1 MVGAS
6 FKYVVFVVVVIM
18 IAIFLGLSLTYV
30 DFMLSNIF
38 WLVLL
43 VVFVYLIWKF
53 DFILQL
59 VDYQRAVV
67 YRFGKVNRVG
77 GPGWTWIWPVIE
89 SYAKVD
95 LRTKAID
102 VPKQDVVTK
111 DGIELKVDAVI
122 YLKVKKDRQSVVNSI
137 IEVENFQE
145 AARLFVVSAIRD
157 AMGSMQLS
165 EIISNMDVINAQI
178 KENLVK
184 ISKDWGV
191 DVDSVEIKDVQ
202 IPDIVL
208 DAMHQEKVAVQQK
221 LARMEKALAHKAEIE
236 AVKEAAKDLDKN
248 ALSYYYIKAIEAMS
262 QGKGSK
268 VFFPAEFSKLAQA
281 FSSSELMQAA
291 GDKDVGKYKKLLEEY
306 VAGAV
311 SKAKDEPIKKSKSKS
326 KKNIKKTSKK
336 KSGKK
341 KSKKKSNN

>member
-6 FKYVVFVVVVIM
+6 FKYVVFVVVIIM

-30 DFMLSNIF
+30 DFMLSNVF
-38 WLVLL
+38 WLILL
-43 VVFVYLIWKF
+43 IIFIYVIWKF

-59 VDYQRAVV
+59 VDYQRAVI

-137 IEVENFQE
+137 IEVEDFQE

-165 EIISNMDVINAQI
+165 EIISNMDIINAQI
-178 KENLVK
+178 KENLLK

-191 DVDSVEIKDVQ
+191 DVDSVEMKDVQ
-202 IPDIVL
+202 IPDVVL
-208 DAMHQEKVAVQQK
+208 DAMHQEKAAVQQK

-236 AVKEAAKDLDKN
+236 AVKEAAKDLDAN
-248 ALSYYYIKAIEAMS
+248 ALSYYYIKAIENMS
-262 QGKGSK
+262 NSKGSK
-268 VFFPAEFSKLAQA
+268 VFFPAEFSKLAQT
-281 FSSSELMQAA
+281 FSSSELMKAS
-291 GDKDVGKYKKLLEEY
+291 DNTEVGKYKKLLEDY
-306 VAGAV
+306 VASAV
-311 SKAKDEPIKKSKSKS
+311 SKVKDESVKKEKSKPKKKIIKKKL
-326 KKNIKKTSKK
+326 
-336 KSGKK
+336 
-341 KSKKKSNN
+341 KKKSNN

>member
-6 FKYVVFVVVVIM
+6 FKYVVFVVVIIM
-18 IAIFLGLSLTYV
+18 IAIFLGFSLTYI

-38 WLVLL
+38 WLILL
-43 VVFVYLIWKF
+43 VIFVFLIWKY

-59 VDYQRAVV
+59 VDYQRAVI

-89 SYAKVD
+89 SSALVD
-95 LRTKAID
+95 LRTKTID

-137 IEVENFQE
+137 IEVEDFQE
-145 AARLFVVSAIRD
+145 AAKLFVVSAIRD

-165 EIISNMDVINAQI
+165 EIISNMDIINAQI
-178 KENLVK
+178 KENLLK

-191 DVDSVEIKDVQ
+191 DIDSVEMKDVQ

-208 DAMHQEKVAVQQK
+208 DAMHQEKAAVQQK

-236 AVKEAAKDLDKN
+236 AVKEAAKDLDAN
-248 ALSYYYIKAIEAMS
+248 ALSYYYIRAIENMS
-262 QGKGSK
+262 NSKGSK
-268 VFFPAEFSKLAQA
+268 VFFPAEFSKLANI
-281 FSSSELMQAA
+281 FSLSQLKDASKGE
-291 GDKDVGKYKKLLEEY
+291 DVGKYKKLLEDY
-306 VAGAV
+306 VASAV
-311 SKAKDEPIKKSKSKS
+311 SKVKDEPVTKKTKSKA
-326 KKNIKKTSKK
+326 KKVSKK
-336 KSGKK
+336 KLKK
-341 KSKKKSNN
+341 